1 LRVFVA
7 QKTAQNL
14 DFRTQPF
21 QNPMHSK
28 CTCLEVTMPSG
39 GRRLGSGRK
48 PSAVRRAAAQKIRLR
63 SRELLDQAA
72 QEGVMPLQIQ
82 LEYMRHVWAAA
93 HQGPEPDMQLMKE
106 AAAAAAAVSPY
117 VHPRL
122 SALTAKVESV
132 TTLSDGIVD
141 ARFAA
146 LLDTLSR
153 LPVPDEFDPDEPPA
167 LPAPLE
173 DAAE

>member
-1 LRVFVA
+1 
-7 QKTAQNL
+7 
-14 DFRTQPF
+14 
-21 QNPMHSK
+21 
-28 CTCLEVTMPSG
+28 MPAG
-39 GRRLGSGRK
+39 GRRPGAGRK
-48 PSAVRRAAAQKIRLR
+48 PSAVRAAAEQRIRLR
-63 SRELLDQAA
+63 SRELVDMAA

-132 TTLSDGIVD
+132 TTLSDGVVD

-153 LPVPDEFDPDEPPA
+153 LPVPDEFEPDEPPA